1 MIGMNCRGGPTEAL
15 FTVLCHSVFGAP
27 GSVLILYY
35 NLILRHQE
43 CFLEAESKGPF
54 LNGV

>member
-1 MIGMNCRGGPTEAL
+1 MIGMNCRGSPTEAL

-35 NLILRHQE
+35 NLILGHQE